1 MNILLALKSQNAM
14 NLLIHTL
21 GDNNH
26 GYSWGM
32 AAVEMA
38 LLRSDA
44 LKPVPQRGTLDLV
57 GQNGLAGTDTGLKKS
72 EAEEKEKEAE
82 KKEKKPFGF

>member
-1 MNILLALKSQNAM
+1 M
-14 NLLIHTL
+14 NLLFHTL

-57 GQNGLAGTDTGLKKS
+57 GQGGLAGTDTGLKKI
-72 EAEEKEKEAE
+72 EGEEKEKEAE